1 MDLSIIIPV
10 LNEAERIGPLIE
22 SLRQL
27 SDVSEV
33 TTEIIIV
40 DGGSTDTTLENAQAA
55 DLVLIS
61 PRGRSKQQNLGA
73 ERAQGEVLLFL
84 HADCQLTRGCLKD
97 AVTILNHPRTSAG
110 CFTQQI
116 DHPRRRYR
124 LMERGNRLRTR
135 TLQWAYGDQGLFL
148 KRALFNELGGFPDVP
163 FLEDL
168 LFSKT
173 LARRGKI
180 RVSEQRIVV
189 SARRWER
196 QGMLR
201 QTLKNWGIITMAHA
215 GVSPHWLARFYPNV
229 R

>member
-10 LNEAERIGPLIE
+10 LNEADRIGPLIE

-27 SDVSEV
+27 PDLKEV
-33 TTEIIIV
+33 TTEIIVV
-40 DGGSTDTTLENAQAA
+40 DGGSTDATLENAQAA
-55 DLVLIS
+55 DLVLNS
-61 PRGRSKQQNLGA
+61 PRGRAKQQNLGA
-73 ERAQGEVLLFL
+73 ERARGSVLLFL
-84 HADCQLTRGCLKD
+84 HADCQLTPGCLRD
-97 AVTILNHPRTSAG
+97 AVAILAQSRTSAG

-116 DHPRRRYR
+116 DHSRSRYR

-135 TLQWAYGDQGLFL
+135 ALQWAYGDQGLFL
-148 KRALFNELGGFPDVP
+148 KRDLFHELGGFPDVP

-180 RVSEQRIVV
+180 RVSEERILV

-201 QTLKNWGIITMAHA
+201 QTLKNWSIITLAHA
-215 GVSPHWLARFYPNV
+215 GASPHWLARFYPNV